1 MMNFNRREMMKRALV
16 AGSFLGMGGFVFAD
30 QKKFTYQ
37 VGAWMNGL
45 SAFDRAKK
53 SGLDTVQMSF
63 PFKEGGDA
71 DFRSPE
77 VCRKFVERS
86 KEIGIP
92 ISSLALADFNGNPL
106 WLIEDAEQR
115 VSACID
121 AMVRLGVKAV
131 LVPFFGKAVLNEEER
146 FKITIE
152 RIKRLA
158 PKAKDAGVILAIES
172 TLDSAGHLRII
183 NEVDSPAVQVFYDPG
198 NMIRNFGDTDGIC
211 ADIRRLKGLIA
222 AVHAKD
228 STLLGEGKIDYKKI
242 LDTYR
247 EIGFFGPQILEGS
260 KGKGIDMNESNRRN
274 AIYLR
279 SI

>member
-1 MMNFNRREMMKRALV
+1 MKWTRREMMKQALV
-16 AGSFLGMGGFVFAD
+16 AGSILGWSGLSFAD
-30 QKKFTYQ
+30 SKKYTYK

-45 SAFDRAKK
+45 SAFDQAKE
-53 SGLDTVQMSF
+53 SGLDVLQMSF

-71 DFRSPE
+71 DFRNPD
-77 VCRKFVERS
+77 VCRKFVDRS

-92 ISSLALADFNGNPL
+92 ISSLALADFNSNPL
-106 WLIEDAEQR
+106 WLIDDAEQR
-115 VSACID
+115 VCACID
-121 AMVRLGVKAV
+121 SMVRLGVNAV

-146 FKITIE
+146 FKITI
-152 RIKRLA
+152 KRLKNLA
-158 PKAKDAGVILAIES
+158 PKAKDAGVILALES

-211 ADIRRLKGLIA
+211 ADIRRLKGLIT

-242 LDTYR
+242 LDAYR

-260 KGKGIDMNESNRRN
+260 KGKGIDINESNRRN